1 MSPLLFYFL
10 AALAV
15 VCGLV
20 TITRRH
26 PLSAALSMV
35 LCFVALAGIYG
46 MLAARLMAVLQILV
60 YAGAIMVLV
69 IFVIMLLN
77 VRWQDI
83 DMGEPI
89 GGNVAGAL
97 AICLPLFA
105 LVVWAIKR
113 MPNHPL
119 PAVGPEFGGIQEV
132 GLALYTRFA
141 FPFEAVSL
149 LLLAALIG
157 VVVLAKRR
165 FS

>member
-15 VCGLV
+15 ASGLV

-26 PLSAALSMV
+26 PLSAALSLV
-35 LCFVALAGIYG
+35 LCFIALAGIYG
-46 MLAARLMAVLQILV
+46 LLAARLMAILQILV
-60 YAGAIMVLV
+60 YAGAIMALV

-77 VRWQDI
+77 VRTQDI
-83 DMGEPI
+83 DLGEPI

-97 AICLPLFA
+97 ALCLPLFA

-113 MPNHPL
+113 MPPHPF

-132 GLALYTRFA
+132 GLMLYTRYA

-149 LLLAALIG
+149 LLLAALVG

-165 FS
+165 FT